1 MATFSVNDQVRRVT
15 AQGNGNLVDFNF
27 SFQVNNTSDL
37 KVFLGSTQKQE
48 TNDYSV
54 VTSTGS
60 AGLNA
65 DGTGTIRFVS
75 APTSSDT
82 VVILSDVPVARSS
95 VYSSGGNVT
104 AQALEGDFDTIT
116 MQIGDL
122 EEKNN
127 RSIKAPVDEPATSSF
142 TIPSKSARLGK
153 LLSFNSSTG
162 NPEVSDP
169 AVSSAS
175 IGAVTTLGAGVS
187 ATASATYTSST
198 GDISF
203 SFGIPQGSQGSAGAN
218 GVFSAIASQSEA
230 QAGTENTKGMTPLR
244 VSQAISTQ
252 VSASS
257 GSRFFGIYKDSATG
271 TLKVDQTT
279 SGGSEALVLSEYDD
293 NYIFA
298 SGSVT
303 FAIDTNGHLQV
314 TLP

>member
-60 AGLNA
+60 AGLNT

-153 LLSFNSSTG
+153 LLSFNS
-162 NPEVSDP
+162 
-169 AVSSAS
+169 
-175 IGAVTTLGAGVS
+175 TTCLL
-187 ATASATYTSST
+187 YTSPSPR
-198 GDISF
+198 D
-203 SFGIPQGSQGSAGAN
+203 A
-218 GVFSAIASQSEA
+218 
-230 QAGTENTKGMTPLR
+230 
-244 VSQAISTQ
+244 
-252 VSASS
+252 
-257 GSRFFGIYKDSATG
+257 
-271 TLKVDQTT
+271 
-279 SGGSEALVLSEYDD
+279 
-293 NYIFA
+293 
-298 SGSVT
+298 
-303 FAIDTNGHLQV
+303 
-314 TLP
+314 